1 MKILHTVEFYHPSVG
16 GMQEVVRQLSERLVQ
31 LGHEVTVAT
40 TRLPDRERALLNGVR
55 IEEFEVR
62 GNLVNGITGETERYR
77 AFVMKGGFDVLT
89 NFAAQQWATDAII
102 TVLDQISGRKIFV
115 PTGFSGLYSPL
126 YRDYFE
132 NMKTWMQ
139 QYDMNVFLS
148 DDYRDINFAR
158 ENGVKNTIFI
168 PNGAAED
175 EFLPEPNI
183 DIRKKLGIP
192 PDHLLV
198 LHVGSHTGIKG
209 HSDAM
214 RIFARACIKNA
225 TLLIVANDFD
235 GGCAHKCRTYSTIF
249 NLSPFRIFDRK
260 RIQVT
265 SLMRNETVAAYH
277 AADMFLFP
285 SNVECSPLVLFECMA
300 SRTPFLTTDVGN
312 AAEIVCWSGG
322 GSILPTR
329 TGKDGYAHADLKAST
344 WMLEEMAVNRSARKE
359 MAEAGF
365 SAWREH
371 FTWEKIARDYE
382 ALYFRTIRNN
392 ACN

>member
-1 MKILHTVEFYHPSVG
+1 MKILHMVEFYHPSVG

-40 TRLPDRERALLNGVR
+40 TRLPDRERALFNGVR
-55 IEEFEVR
+55 IEEFDIR
-62 GNLVNGITGETERYR
+62 GNLANGITGETERYR
-77 AFVMKGGFDVLT
+77 TFVMNGGFDVLT
-89 NFAAQQWATDAII
+89 NFAAQQWATDAVI
-102 TVLDQISGRKIFV
+102 TVLEQIPGRKVFV

-132 NMKTWMQ
+132 NMGTWMQ

-148 DDYRDINFAR
+148 DNYRDINFAR
-158 ENGVKNTIFI
+158 ENGVNNTIII

-175 EFLPEPNI
+175 EFLPEPDM
-183 DIRKKLGIP
+183 DIRKKLRIP
-192 PDHLLV
+192 HDHLLV

-214 RIFARACIKNA
+214 QIFARACIKNA
-225 TLLIVANDFD
+225 TLLIVANDVD
-235 GGCAHKCRTYSTIF
+235 GGCARKCLSYSTMF

-260 RIQVT
+260 RIKVT
-265 SLMRNETVAAYH
+265 SLLRNDTVAAYH

-300 SRTPFLTTDVGN
+300 SRTPFLTSDVGN

-322 GSILPTR
+322 GSLLPTR
-329 TGKDGYAHADLKAST
+329 TGKDCYAHADLNAST
-344 WMLEEMAVNRSARKE
+344 RMLEEMATNSKARKE
-359 MAEAGF
+359 FAESGF
-365 SAWREH
+365 SAWRER
-371 FTWEKIARDYE
+371 FTWERIARDYE
-382 ALYFRTIRNN
+382 FLYYSITKDYS
-392 ACN
+392 CS